1 MRRYTLRS
9 DNSYLKG
16 FFRLLVAID
25 GSESS
30 ARAADLAIT
39 MLRDKDQG
47 SAELIV
53 LHVIYSEI
61 KDAYS
66 TYSNIFTPGSID
78 QNAIIED
85 AKKEAQKWFDK
96 VQINANKND
105 VRLRR
110 EIIVNSRSIVG
121 AIVDYA
127 EQQKVDLIVIGSR
140 GLSGFKKLLLGS
152 VASGVVTYSH
162 CPVLVVK

>member
-1 MRRYTLRS
+1 MTRYTLRF
-9 DNSYLKG
+9 DNSYLNG
-16 FFRLLVAID
+16 FFRILAPID

-39 MLRDKDQG
+39 MLRDKG
-47 SAELIV
+47 SDAELIV
-53 LHVIYSEI
+53 LHVIHSEI
-61 KDAYS
+61 KDVYS
-66 TYSNIFTPGSID
+66 TYSNIFTPGLID
-78 QNAIIED
+78 QTAIIED
-85 AKKEAQKWFDK
+85 AKKEAQEWFDK
-96 VQINANKND
+96 VQINAKKND
-105 VRLRR
+105 VVLRR
-110 EIIVNSRSIVG
+110 EIIVNSRSIVE

-127 EQQKVDLIVIGSR
+127 EQEKVDLIVIGSR